1 MPGSAEI
8 LNCDG
13 VSVGYVRVD
22 GKGQQRYRRDRAT
35 GKDRVPA
42 SQGVQRQFGCG
53 SPQRCTKRLSNA
65 RDSKIAPPFPHERP
79 SLAP

>member
-42 SQGVQRQFGCG
+42 SQGCNANLVVVHLSAAQNASATPEIQR
-53 SPQRCTKRLSNA
+53 
-65 RDSKIAPPFPHERP
+65 
-79 SLAP
+79 